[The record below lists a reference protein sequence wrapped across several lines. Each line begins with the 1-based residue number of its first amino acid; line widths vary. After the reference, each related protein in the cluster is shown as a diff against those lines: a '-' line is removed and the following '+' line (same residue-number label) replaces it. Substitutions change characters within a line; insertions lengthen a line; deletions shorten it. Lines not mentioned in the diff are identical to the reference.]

1 MQKKK
6 PAVSTQLKAAKEQI
20 EAMKAEIEKLTRD
33 RDEQKKTKEAYLS
46 SRDELAKEIQ
56 QVHILLDILPG
67 AAPRK
72 GETTDWH
79 TPTYNLMTRL
89 AAYLANRSSGFPIVK
104 DKKAE

>member
-6 PAVSTQLKAAKEQI
+6 PAVSTQLKTALAQI
-20 EAMKAEIEKLTRD
+20 EAMKADLAALTKD
-33 RDEQKKTKEAYLS
+33 RDEQKKTKESYLLLRS
-46 SRDELAKEIQ
+46 ELEKEIE

-72 GETTDWH
+72 GETTGWN

-89 AAYLANRSSGFPIVK
+89 AAYLANRGGTAPSVN
-104 DKKAE
+104 

>member
-20 EAMKAEIEKLTRD
+20 EAMKAEIEKLTKD
-33 RDEQKKTKEAYLS
+33 RDEQKKMKEAYLS
-46 SRDELAKEIQ
+46 SRTELEKEIQ

-72 GETTDWH
+72 GETEGWNN
-79 TPTYNLMTRL
+79 PTYNLMTRL
-89 AAYLANRSSGFPIVK
+89 AAYLANRNAIAPSIS
-104 DKKAE
+104 

>member
-20 EAMKAEIEKLTRD
+20 EAMKAEIEKLTKD
-33 RDEQKKTKEAYLS
+33 RDEQKKMKDIYYSQRAELEKEV
-46 SRDELAKEIQ
+46 E
-56 QVHILLDILPG
+56 QVHILLDVLPG

-72 GETTDWH
+72 GETTGWN

-89 AAYLANRSSGFPIVK
+89 AAYLANRNAIAPSIS
-104 DKKAE
+104 

>member
-20 EAMKAEIEKLTRD
+20 ETMKAEIEKLTKD
-33 RDEQKKTKEAYLS
+33 RDEQKKMKDIYYSQRAELEKEV
-46 SRDELAKEIQ
+46 E
-56 QVHILLDILPG
+56 QVHILLDVLPG

-72 GETTDWH
+72 GETTGWN

-89 AAYLANRSSGFPIVK
+89 AAYLANRNAIAPSIS
-104 DKKAE
+104 

>member
-6 PAVSTQLKAAKEQI
+6 PALSTQLKAAKEQI
-20 EAMKAEIEKLTRD
+20 EVMKVDIEKLTKD
-33 RDEQKKTKEAYLS
+33 RDDQKKTKESYLLLRS
-46 SRDELAKEIQ
+46 ELEKEIE

-72 GETTDWH
+72 GETNGWSA
-79 TPTYNLMTRL
+79 PTYNLMTRL
-89 AAYLANRSSGFPIVK
+89 AAYLANRSSAFSIIK

>member
-6 PAVSTQLKAAKEQI
+6 PAVSTQLKTALAQI
-20 EAMKAEIEKLTRD
+20 EAMKADLAALTKD
-33 RDEQKKTKEAYLS
+33 RDDQKKTKESYYS
-46 SRDELAKEIQ
+46 MRSELEKEVE

-72 GETTDWH
+72 GETTGWN

-89 AAYLANRSSGFPIVK
+89 AAYLANRGGAAPSVN
-104 DKKAE
+104 

>member
-6 PAVSTQLKAAKEQI
+6 PAVSTQLKTALAQI
-20 EAMKAEIEKLTRD
+20 EAMKADLAALTKDRDDQKKAKESYYSTRSELEKEIE
-33 RDEQKKTKEAYLS
+33 
-46 SRDELAKEIQ
+46 

-72 GETTDWH
+72 GETTGWN

-89 AAYLANRSSGFPIVK
+89 AAYLANRGGTAPSVN
-104 DKKAE
+104 

>member
-6 PAVSTQLKAAKEQI
+6 PAVSTQLKTALAQI
-20 EAMKAEIEKLTRD
+20 EAMKADLAALTKD
-33 RDEQKKTKEAYLS
+33 RDDQKKTKESYRLLRS
-46 SRDELAKEIQ
+46 ELEKEIE

-72 GETTDWH
+72 GETTGWN

-89 AAYLANRSSGFPIVK
+89 AAYLANRGGTAPSVN
-104 DKKAE
+104 

>member
-6 PAVSTQLKAAKEQI
+6 PAVSTQLKTALAQI
-20 EAMKAEIEKLTRD
+20 EAMKADLAALTKD
-33 RDEQKKTKEAYLS
+33 RDDQKKTKESYYS
-46 SRDELAKEIQ
+46 SRSELEKEIE

-72 GETTDWH
+72 GETTGWN

-89 AAYLANRSSGFPIVK
+89 AAYLANRGGTAPSVN
-104 DKKAE
+104 